1 VKKSTANISTLV
13 AVGGSLVAL
22 PAAAL
27 ELGDAK
33 VNSSLGQ
40 PLRAS
45 IAYALAPN
53 EAISSSCVS
62 VQGSRVNGA
71 IPGVGTASI
80 SIANGII
87 SITGKTAVREP
98 LITVRLNVHCPYAG
112 RISRDYTM
120 FIDPVGVAEQVSLS
134 RATSAAP
141 VAAAPAAVAARTNAP
156 APRRVVR
163 EDPVITG
170 TRYQVANG
178 ETLGDIAQR
187 IVDRP
192 VGLWAAVNG
201 IFAANPEAFANNDVN
216 QLTAGSWLVIPD
228 FGASSPL
235 TVAPATPA
243 AASYESPEEFDTA
256 SGSVYTGLTE
266 EQAALPTETI
276 APAPEL
282 IEIPDSAA
290 VIEAAQV
297 AAAPAA
303 EVVEVSELTATPAA
317 EVVDIPAV
325 ELPAPET
332 TASSPNVPAARIR
345 PARVEE
351 TKTNWLIWLGGAGVG
366 LIALLL
372 LFGRMVRDRFGSSP
386 IGEIAPRE
394 RRKAESSH
402 TLDVVNELEV
412 SENEDLTID
421 ELDETQE
428 NLALDAD
435 LIIGSG
441 LQEIDEVDVAQ
452 DFGFAATTHLDH
464 ELTAEMSEDAPVDDA
479 KIGKTDIIP
488 PLNIEPQSIL
498 ESEVLPDDEAE
509 GEIVDEDDDYDM
521 SVIVDA
527 TKMPNPED
535 ATMRDLEAVPVNN
548 DNDTLLTSD
557 YTVSSEV
564 DYTVLEQ
571 DYEDEL
577 TATQALNEEIAR
589 AATELTNDADI
600 SMASVAA
607 LDVTAEVPANN
618 DDDFIGEADQTG
630 INPALDDQIDDN
642 DVTAKFKS
650 PQDKSA

>member
-1 VKKSTANISTLV
+1 VKKSTANISTLA

-27 ELGDAK
+27 ELGDAT

-62 VQGSRVNGA
+62 VQASRTHGA
-71 IPGVGTASI
+71 VPGAGAASI
-80 SIANGII
+80 SVANGII
-87 SITGKTAVREP
+87 SITGKSAIREP

-120 FIDPVGVAEQVSLS
+120 FVDPVGVSEQISLPQADS
-134 RATSAAP
+134 VAPINASPVVVAT
-141 VAAAPAAVAARTNAP
+141 RTSDP

-163 EDPVITG
+163 DDPVVTG
-170 TRYQVANG
+170 TRYQVAVG
-178 ETLGDIAQR
+178 ETLGDIAER

-201 IFAANPEAFANNDVN
+201 IFAANPGAFANDDVN
-216 QLTAGSWLVIPD
+216 QLKAGSMLVIPD
-228 FGASSPL
+228 FGAASPL

-243 AASYESPEEFDTA
+243 ATTFENPEESNTA
-256 SGSVYTGLTE
+256 TSSVYTGLTE
-266 EQAALPTETI
+266 EQSAVPTETI

-282 IEIPDSAA
+282 IEVPDSAA
-290 VIEAAQV
+290 VVEAS
-297 AAAPAA
+297 AAAATPAA
-303 EVVEVSELTATPAA
+303 EVVEVSEAAATPAA
-317 EVVDIPAV
+317 EVVDIPEV
-325 ELPAPET
+325 ELPAPE
-332 TASSPNVPAARIR
+332 ASASTPNVPAASIR
-345 PARVEE
+345 PTRVEE
-351 TKTNWLIWLGGAGVG
+351 SKTNWLVWLGGAGVG

-372 LFGRMVRDRFGSSP
+372 LFGRMVRNRFGSSP

-394 RRKAESSH
+394 RRKPESSH
-402 TLDVVNELEV
+402 TLEVVSEMEV
-412 SENEDLTID
+412 TENEDLTID

-498 ESEVLPDDEAE
+498 ESEVLPDDETA
-509 GEIVDEDDDYDM
+509 GEIVDENDDYDM
-521 SVIVDA
+521 SVILDA
-527 TKMPNPED
+527 TKVPDPEE
-535 ATMRDLEAVPVNN
+535 ATMRDLEAVAV
-548 DNDTLLTSD
+548 DTGDDTRVTDD

-589 AATELTNDADI
+589 AAAELTNSADI
-600 SMASVAA
+600 SLASVAA
-607 LDVTAEVPANN
+607 LDITTEVPANN
-618 DDDFIGEADQTG
+618 DDDFVGEADKTG
-630 INPALDDQIDDN
+630 VNPALEDQVDDN

>member
-1 VKKSTANISTLV
+1 MKKSTANISTLA

-27 ELGDAK
+27 ELGDAT

-62 VQGSRVNGA
+62 VQASRTHGA
-71 IPGVGTASI
+71 VPGAGAASI
-80 SIANGII
+80 SVANGII
-87 SITGKTAVREP
+87 SITGKSAIREP

-120 FIDPVGVAEQVSLS
+120 FVDPVGVSEQISLPQADS
-134 RATSAAP
+134 VAPINASPVVVAT
-141 VAAAPAAVAARTNAP
+141 RTSDP

-163 EDPVITG
+163 DDPVVTG
-170 TRYQVANG
+170 TRYQVAVG
-178 ETLGDIAQR
+178 ETLGDIAER

-201 IFAANPEAFANNDVN
+201 IFAANPGAFANDDVN
-216 QLTAGSWLVIPD
+216 QLKAGSMLVIPD
-228 FGASSPL
+228 FGAASPL

-243 AASYESPEEFDTA
+243 ATTFENPEESNTA
-256 SGSVYTGLTE
+256 TSSVYTGLTE
-266 EQAALPTETI
+266 EQSAVPTETI

-282 IEIPDSAA
+282 IEVPDSAA
-290 VIEAAQV
+290 VVEAS
-297 AAAPAA
+297 AAAATPAA
-303 EVVEVSELTATPAA
+303 EVVEVSEAAATPAA
-317 EVVDIPAV
+317 EVVDIPEV
-325 ELPAPET
+325 ELPAPE
-332 TASSPNVPAARIR
+332 ASASTPNVPAASIR
-345 PARVEE
+345 PTRVEE
-351 TKTNWLIWLGGAGVG
+351 SKTNWLVWLGGAGVG

-372 LFGRMVRDRFGSSP
+372 LFGRMVRNRFGSSP

-394 RRKAESSH
+394 RRKPESSH
-402 TLDVVNELEV
+402 TLEVVSEMEV
-412 SENEDLTID
+412 TENEDLTID

-498 ESEVLPDDEAE
+498 ESEVLPDDETA
-509 GEIVDEDDDYDM
+509 GEIVDENDDYDM
-521 SVIVDA
+521 SVILDA
-527 TKMPNPED
+527 TKVPDPEE
-535 ATMRDLEAVPVNN
+535 ATMRDLEAVAV
-548 DNDTLLTSD
+548 DTGDDTRVTDD

-589 AATELTNDADI
+589 AAAELTNSADI
-600 SMASVAA
+600 SLASVAA
-607 LDVTAEVPANN
+607 LDITTEVPANN
-618 DDDFIGEADQTG
+618 DDDFVGEADKTG
-630 INPALDDQIDDN
+630 VNPALEDQVDDN

>member
-1 VKKSTANISTLV
+1 MKKSTANISTLV
-13 AVGGSLVAL
+13 AVGGSLVAF

-53 EAISSSCVS
+53 ETISSSCVS
-62 VQGSRVNGA
+62 VQGGRAHGA
-71 IPGVGTASI
+71 VPGVGSASV

-87 SITGKTAVREP
+87 SITGRSAIREP
-98 LITVRLNVHCPYAG
+98 LITIRLNVHCPYAG

-120 FIDPVGVAEQVSLS
+120 FVDPVGVAEQVSLVQTTTTAS
-134 RATSAAP
+134 I
-141 VAAAPAAVAARTNAP
+141 APAALTVATETSDP

-163 EDPVITG
+163 DDPVVTG
-170 TRYQVANG
+170 TRYQVAAG

-187 IVDRP
+187 IVNRP

-201 IFAANPEAFANNDVN
+201 IFAANPAAFANNDVN
-216 QLTAGSWLVIPD
+216 QLKAGSLLVIPD
-228 FGASSPL
+228 FGTATPL
-235 TVAPATPA
+235 AVAPATA
-243 AASYESPEEFDTA
+243 AEETIESTEEFDTA
-256 SGSVYTGLTE
+256 TSSVYTGLTE
-266 EQAALPTETI
+266 EQSAVPTETI
-276 APAPEL
+276 APEPEL
-282 IEIPDSAA
+282 VEVPDPVA
-290 VIEAAQV
+290 VIEAAEI
-297 AAAPAA
+297 AAAPTA
-303 EVVEVSELTATPAA
+303 EVI
-317 EVVDIPAV
+317 DIPDVAM
-325 ELPAPET
+325 PAPET
-332 TASSPNVPAARIR
+332 TASTPNVPAARIR

-351 TKTNWLIWLGGAGVG
+351 SKTNWLLWLGGAGVG

-372 LFGRMVRDRFGSSP
+372 LFGRMVRNRFGSSP
-386 IGEIAPRE
+386 IGEIAPKE
-394 RRKAESSH
+394 RRKPDSSR
-402 TLDVVNELEV
+402 TLEV
-412 SENEDLTID
+412 VSEMEVTEDEDLTID

-464 ELTAEMSEDAPVDDA
+464 ELTAEMSEEAPVDDA

-498 ESEVLPDDEAE
+498 ESEVLPDEEADDEV
-509 GEIVDEDDDYDM
+509 VDENDDYDM

-527 TKMPNPED
+527 TKVPDLEE
-535 ATMRDLEAVPVNN
+535 ATMRDLEAVPVETG
-548 DNDTLLTSD
+548 DDTLVTGD

-589 AATELTNDADI
+589 AAAELTNNADI

-607 LDVTAEVPANN
+607 LDVTAEIPANN
-618 DDDFIGEADQTG
+618 DDEYVGEADETG
-630 INPALDDQIDDN
+630 INPSLEDQVDDS

-650 PQDKSA
+650 PQGKSA